1 MHQTT
6 LRFGADLWQTLE
18 REAAAAGTSVAQYVR
33 EAAVARL
40 AYDAARRGDPEF
52 EAAVQAGKAPA
63 RMDDPP
69 PLAAARDAARR
80 AEGERDSSTALWHQ
94 SRLARERARR
104 LREEASKRRRLR

>member
-40 AYDAARRGDPEF
+40 AYDAAKRGDPEF
-52 EAAVQAGKAPA
+52 EAAVEAGMAPA
-63 RMDDPP
+63 RADDPP
-69 PLAAARDAARR
+69 PVVAARDATRR
-80 AEGERDSSTALWHQ
+80 AGEERDSATALWHQ

-104 LREEASKRRRLR
+104 LREEARKRRGLR